1 MALTGWFLDP
11 HESPFIES
19 RVSFPRLGVS
29 ASVFFLVDTGADF
42 SLLMPDDATN
52 LGIDFAQLPPS
63 TDTVGGVGSGVRI
76 FREESVLR
84 FADATSFYVYRTD
97 LALADPNDSGPGIPS
112 LLGRDILN
120 RWLMRYEP
128 PRNVLEAEVDSA
140 DLVIPRRS

>member
-1 MALTGWFLDP
+1 M
-11 HESPFIES
+11 
-19 RVSFPRLGVS
+19 
-29 ASVFFLVDTGADF
+29 FFLVDTGADF

-63 TDTVGGVGSGVRI
+63 TDMVGGVGSGVRI

-84 FADATSFYVYRTD
+84 FADATNFYVYRTD

-120 RWLMRYEP
+120 RWLMRYEA

>member
-1 MALTGWFLDP
+1 MTLTGWFLDP

-63 TDTVGGVGSGVRI
+63 TDMVGGVGSGVRI

-84 FADATSFYVYRTD
+84 FADTRNFYVYRIE
-97 LALADPNDSGPGIPS
+97 LAITEPSEHAEALPS

-120 RWLMRYEP
+120 RWLMRYEA

-140 DLVIPRRS
+140 DLVLPRGR